1 VIEISALMKRF
12 DGMAHPAVD
21 RLTLRVSTGEVCVL
35 IGPSGCGKTTTMR
48 LINRMIEPDAG
59 TVTIGGR
66 NVLEIDPV
74 TLRRH
79 IGYVIQQIGLFPHWS
94 IADNIATVP
103 RLLGWEERRTAAR
116 VDELLALVGMDP
128 ATYRNRFP
136 RELSGGQ
143 KQRVGVARALAADPP
158 VMLMDEP
165 FGAIDPITRTRLQ
178 DEFLKILHQLGK
190 TIVFVTHDIDE
201 AIRMGDR
208 IAILNDGAL
217 VQYDTPAAILSAPAN
232 AFVEAFVG
240 ADRVLRRLSLI
251 RVSAAIEQRSGDAPT
266 HAIAA
271 EASLRDALALMFSMD
286 VDALAVT
293 GGRGEVQGVLTL
305 AGVRARA
312 RTHVAEEAPAIRH

>member
-1 VIEISALMKRF
+1 MIEIAGLTKRF
-12 DGMAHPAVD
+12 PGTGHPAVD
-21 RLTLRVSTGEVCVL
+21 RLTLAVPEGAVCVL

-48 LINRMIEPDAG
+48 IINRMIEPDAG
-59 TVTIGGR
+59 TVVVNGR
-66 NVLEIDPV
+66 NVMDVDPV

-94 IADNIATVP
+94 IADNVATVP
-103 RLLGWEERRTAAR
+103 KLLGWDERRIAAR

-128 ATYRNRFP
+128 AIYRSRFP

-143 KQRVGVARALAADPP
+143 KQRIGVARALAADPP

-165 FGAIDPITRTRLQ
+165 FGAIDPITRTHLQ
-178 DEFLKILHQLGK
+178 DEFLRILHDLRK

-208 IAILNDGAL
+208 IAILKDGAL
-217 VQYDTPAAILSAPAN
+217 VQYDTPEAILAAPAD

-240 ADRVLRRLSLI
+240 ADRALKRLALI
-251 RVSAAIEQRSGDAPT
+251 PTSSAMDTTEAPPPTAPT
-266 HAIAA
+266 I
-271 EASLRDALALMFSMD
+271 ESTASLRDALARMLSLG

-293 GGRGEVQGVLTL
+293 GPGGVATGVVTL
-305 AGVRARA
+305 AAIRA
-312 RTHVAEEAPAIRH
+312 RTRTTERESPEH